1 VFVGRIVVLRRPGQL
16 RSSLK
21 RLGQAAIEFAP
32 SVRRTCMR
40 SWTAVG
46 ATVAPALLGAVIARS
61 ALQAPAVRSVDEKV
75 LREYAGA

>member
-1 VFVGRIVVLRRPGQL
+1 
-16 RSSLK
+16 
-21 RLGQAAIEFAP
+21 
-32 SVRRTCMR
+32 MR